1 MSRVGTK
8 DPAQGK
14 SVLAQ
19 AANLVDDETTEIRS
33 YGGSMTETLGRALL
47 GRRQRRRM
55 RHAVLHL
62 VLLTTS
68 VAFTFPFLWM
78 LFTALKTPAELLAG
92 TAAFFP
98 TVPQWSNFAT
108 AVTVIPFLMYLKNS
122 LIIVILVMLGTLFSA
137 TTAAYAFA
145 RLEWKGRDVWFVVML
160 ATLMI
165 PIQVILIPTYIMY
178 AHIGWLGTRLPLI
191 VPAFFGG
198 GAAFFIFMLRQFFK
212 GIPKELSESAIIDGA
227 NHFQIFGRIMLP
239 LSKPAIIT
247 VMLFTFMG
255 AWNDFFGPLIFL
267 SNPDHWTLALG
278 LRAFQLQFGGRF
290 DLMMAAAILM
300 VIPTLLIFFF
310 AQKSFIE
317 GITFT
322 GIKG

>member
-1 MSRVGTK
+1 
-8 DPAQGK
+8 
-14 SVLAQ
+14 
-19 AANLVDDETTEIRS
+19 
-33 YGGSMTETLGRALL
+33 MTETTRRPWLN
-47 GRRQRRRM
+47 RRQKNRIKG
-55 RHAVLHL
+55 VILHL
-62 VLLTTS
+62 VLILTS
-68 VAFTFPFLWM
+68 IGFVFPFLWM
-78 LFTALKTPAELLAG
+78 LFTALKTPAELLQG
-92 TAAFFP
+92 TAAFLP
-98 TVPQWSNFAT
+98 AEPQWDNFVT

-122 LIIVILVMLGTLFSA
+122 LIIVVMVMLGTLISA

-145 RLEWKGRDVWFVVML
+145 KLNWKGRDKWFIVML

-178 AHIGWLGTRLPLI
+178 AQIGWLGTRLPLI

-198 GAAFFIFMLRQFFK
+198 GAAFYIFMLRQFFK

-227 NHFQIFGRIMLP
+227 THLQIFIKIMLP
-239 LSKPAIIT
+239 LCKPAIIT

-255 AWNDFFGPLIFL
+255 TWNDYFGPLIFL

-278 LRAFQLQFGGRF
+278 LRAFQLQYGGRF
-290 DLMMAAAILM
+290 DLMMAAALLIML
-300 VIPTLLIFFF
+300 PTLIIFFF
-310 AQKSFIE
+310 AQKQFIE